1 MRSCCRKMKGCTKQC
16 GRFNSRFVFSLL
28 SEGVERVFFF
38 FESQHG
44 LWIAEVFCLWC
55 IQERERGTANS
66 GTDETGS
73 ADSKEGVMKADTLN
87 GGGDGGGRGGSGG
100 GGGGRGSGGGGG
112 GGGGGGSKNNK
123 EGLENGGQ
131 GDATKEN
138 GKTQAGNG
146 YQV

>member
-87 GGGDGGGRGGSGG
+87 GGGDGGGGRWEGGDP
-100 GGGGRGSGGGGG
+100 RITRRVW
-112 GGGGGGSKNNK
+112 KMADREMPQRK
-123 EGLENGGQ
+123 MARPRLETG
-131 GDATKEN
+131 TKFR
-138 GKTQAGNG
+138 
-146 YQV
+146 QVR